1 MIKTKPVPAE
11 LNRLRDFGLRV
22 GSPAGQNFAEL
33 VGQHANLGWF
43 YAFAGRKN
51 EAIREGSRSLELNPE
66 SKDAFCAIMNCDLA
80 LIYARIGEK
89 DVALQL
95 IARLLK
101 APGRWTVSIR
111 ASRLKT

>member
-1 MIKTKPVPAE
+1 
-11 LNRLRDFGLRV
+11 
-22 GSPAGQNFAEL
+22 
-33 VGQHANLGWF
+33 
-43 YAFAGRKN
+43 
-51 EAIREGSRSLELNPE
+51 
-66 SKDAFCAIMNCDLA
+66 MNCDLA